1 MPCSFHSC
9 PLRKKSHERKTGSHR
24 QSCDH
29 YKDVTTADSTQ
40 RLVKFPGY
48 LHLRIL
54 LKRNMKQNVGVVQK
68 YFESTAHNRRGPCRS
83 NFGLTPPQPYC
94 TASWIAFSFKKK
106 KEETQKTPKGINVI
120 LALVIFAES
129 PSSQDVIGVK
139 ELVRFAYAF
148 CNILR
153 TVTYYKGRFLLFK
166 IILPF
171 WKSRGR
177 SHFCGRQN

>member
-1 MPCSFHSC
+1 MS
-9 PLRKKSHERKTGSHR
+9 
-24 QSCDH
+24 
-29 YKDVTTADSTQ
+29 
-40 RLVKFPGY
+40 
-48 LHLRIL
+48 
-54 LKRNMKQNVGVVQK
+54 KQFRSNS
-68 YFESTAHNRRGPCRS
+68 STALLYSVSNR
-83 NFGLTPPQPYC
+83 FLLQ
-94 TASWIAFSFKKK
+94 KE

-171 WKSRGR
+171 
-177 SHFCGRQN
+177 